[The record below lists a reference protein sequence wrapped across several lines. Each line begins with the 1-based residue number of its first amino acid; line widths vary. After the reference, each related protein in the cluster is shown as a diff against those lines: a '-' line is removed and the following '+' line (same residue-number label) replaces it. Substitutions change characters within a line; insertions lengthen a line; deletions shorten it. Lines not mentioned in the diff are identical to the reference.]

1 MQDLSYLVNRSE
13 VELTS
18 DLSCSSALAGE
29 IFSREIFI
37 PVWIPR
43 SCADSDP
50 LFGHPVIFVKDDAL
64 LLSSARLSPLG
75 QSPTSPLGPFFRGRR
90 KREGWGTVPSSGTS
104 HLIFTSLRGSSL
116 RGSYHHLHLLDGETE
131 AHTS

>member
-1 MQDLSYLVNRSE
+1 MSYLVNRSE

-50 LFGHPVIFVKDDAL
+50 LFGHPVIFVKDDPL
-64 LLSSARLSPLG
+64 LLSSTRLSPPGAESYLSTG
-75 QSPTSPLGPFFRGRR
+75 TLLQR
-90 KREGWGTVPSSGTS
+90 KKEEGGMG
-104 HLIFTSLRGSSL
+104 HR
-116 RGSYHHLHLLDGETE
+116 
-131 AHTS
+131 A